1 MQDKMFVWTRSGHV
15 PHSHTCPT
23 SSARLGSTPRGARL
37 NLDAEVKKD
46 LSRYRGH
53 CFLPFSNILYQ
64 LYTCTIA
71 PYLYPESIP
80 RERLSEAHM
89 EDEGST
95 VMGKL

>member
-1 MQDKMFVWTRSGHV
+1 M
-15 PHSHTCPT
+15 
-23 SSARLGSTPRGARL
+23 
-37 NLDAEVKKD
+37 KKD
-46 LSRYRGH
+46 LLRYRGH

-64 LYTCTIA
+64 LYTIA

-80 RERLSEAHM
+80 RERLSEAHV